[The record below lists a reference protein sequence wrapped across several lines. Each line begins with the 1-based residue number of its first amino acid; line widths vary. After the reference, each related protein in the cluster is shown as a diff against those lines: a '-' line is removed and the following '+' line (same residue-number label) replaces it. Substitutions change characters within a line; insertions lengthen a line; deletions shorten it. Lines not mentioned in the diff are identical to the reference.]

1 MQIVLNQNVPKLGYK
16 GDVVKVK
23 EGYYRNFLLPRGFAD
38 ICTPTR
44 MKVAESRK
52 DKLVMEKQQI
62 MDNAKDVLKKL
73 EGLVLKF
80 KVKVTEKGT
89 LYAAITEVDVL
100 KEIKKVAHVKL
111 EKDQLK
117 MAHFKEVG
125 EHKVVVHL
133 GKDLEETVK
142 LAIEAA

>member
-1 MQIVLNQNVPKLGYK
+1 MQVVLNQNVPKLGYK

-38 ICTPTR
+38 LCTASR
-44 MKVAESRK
+44 LRVAESRK
-52 DKLVMEKQQI
+52 EKLVMEKQQV
-62 MDNAKDVLKKL
+62 MDNAKEVLAKL
-73 EGLVLKF
+73 AGLVLTF

-89 LYAAITEVDVL
+89 LYASLHESDVIA
-100 KEIKKVAHVKL
+100 EIKKLTKVKL

-117 MAHFKEVG
+117 MSPVKELG
-125 EHKVVVHL
+125 EHNVIVHL

-142 LAIEAA
+142 VVVEAA

>member
-1 MQIVLNQNVPKLGYK
+1 MQVVLNKNVPKLGYR

-44 MKVAESRK
+44 LKVAESRK
-52 DKLVMEKQQI
+52 DKLVMEKQQV
-62 MDNAKDVLKKL
+62 MDNAKEVLKKL
-73 EGLVLKF
+73 EGLTLTF

-89 LYAAITEVDVL
+89 LYAAINESDVIA
-100 KEIKKVAHVKL
+100 EIKKVTKVKL
-111 EKDQLK
+111 ERDQVK
-117 MAHFKEVG
+117 MAHFKELG

-133 GKDLEETVK
+133 GKDLEESVK
-142 LAIEAA
+142 VVIEAA